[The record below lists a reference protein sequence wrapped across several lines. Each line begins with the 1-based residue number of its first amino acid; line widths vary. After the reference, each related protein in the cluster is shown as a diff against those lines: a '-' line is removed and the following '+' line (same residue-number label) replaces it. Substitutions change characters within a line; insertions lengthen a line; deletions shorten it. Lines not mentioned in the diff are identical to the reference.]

1 LTIVTTTKPKQCAVL
16 GIGNTLLGD
25 EGIGVH
31 VVERLREN
39 YHFSPEIALING
51 GCGGLN
57 LYFILEQHDP
67 VIIIDALSPDSGV
80 PGSLHIISDDML
92 TGGET
97 GGCSAHHVGIRDVLM
112 LLQAQAALPDD
123 LVLVGVVP
131 AVLDYDFRL
140 STIVEKQMPLVE
152 KTVLEQLRLRKFEV
166 WEQ

>member
-1 LTIVTTTKPKQCAVL
+1 MMATTETKQCAVL

-25 EGIGVH
+25 EGVGVH
-31 VVERLREN
+31 VVERLREK

-80 PGSLHIISDDML
+80 PGSLHIISGDML
-92 TGGET
+92 TGEET

-112 LLQAQAALPDD
+112 LLQALATSPAD

-131 AVLDYDFRL
+131 AMLDYDFRL
-140 STIVEKQMPLVE
+140 SSIVERQMPTVE
-152 KTVLEQLRLRKFEV
+152 NTVLQQLRLRNIEV
-166 WEQ
+166 LEQ